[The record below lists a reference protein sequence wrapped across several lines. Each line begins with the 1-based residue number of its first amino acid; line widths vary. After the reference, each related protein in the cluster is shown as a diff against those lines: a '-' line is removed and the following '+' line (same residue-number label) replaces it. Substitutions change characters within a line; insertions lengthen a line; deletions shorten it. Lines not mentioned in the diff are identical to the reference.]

1 MTAKPAE
8 SRTTTPA
15 VRADE
20 KPAPAET
27 PAVPDKA
34 DRKDPVECV
43 VDDGTA
49 HMGRAVPGTKI
60 CSAHAMRYKS
70 DGTPRP

>member
-8 SRTTTPA
+8 SRTTPA

-27 PAVPDKA
+27 PAPDKA
-34 DRKDPVECV
+34 PPAPGECV

-49 HMGRAVPGTKI
+49 HMGRAIPGTLI
-60 CSAHAMRYKS
+60 CSAHAMHYKN
-70 DGTPRP
+70 DGTRRP